1 MRLTLNLTLT
11 LTRRTMK
18 ELKTWRLTAS
28 KTITY
33 TTTVDAFDRIEA
45 ESMSRSAGLDW
56 QMIQD
61 DELEMEENTG
71 YNVHTIEEVEG

>member
-1 MRLTLNLTLT
+1 
-11 LTRRTMK
+11 MK

-56 QMIQD
+56 QMTQD
-61 DELEMEENTG
+61 DQLEAEENTG
-71 YNVHTIEEVEG
+71 YNVHTIEETDDE

>member
-1 MRLTLNLTLT
+1 
-11 LTRRTMK
+11 MK
-18 ELKTWRLTAS
+18 ELKTWRLIAS

-45 ESMSRSAGLDW
+45 ESMSRSVGLDW
-56 QMIQD
+56 QMTQD

-71 YNVHTIEEVEG
+71 YNVHTIEEADDHVN

>member
-56 QMIQD
+56 QLTQD

-71 YNVHTIEEVEG
+71 YNVHTIEEIK

>member
-1 MRLTLNLTLT
+1 
-11 LTRRTMK
+11 MK
-18 ELKTWRLTAS
+18 ELKTWRLIAS

-45 ESMSRSAGLDW
+45 ESMSRSTGLDW

-61 DELEMEENTG
+61 DQLEMEENTG
-71 YNVHTIEEVEG
+71 YNVHTIQETDD

>member
-1 MRLTLNLTLT
+1 MDLR
-11 LTRRTMK
+11 
-18 ELKTWRLTAS
+18 TWRLTAS

-45 ESMSRSAGLDW
+45 ESMSRSVGLDW
-56 QMIQD
+56 QMTQD

-71 YNVHTIEEVEG
+71 YNVHTIKEVE

>member
-1 MRLTLNLTLT
+1 MTEMN
-11 LTRRTMK
+11 

-56 QMIQD
+56 QMTQD
-61 DELEMEENTG
+61 DEFEMEENIG
-71 YNVHTIEEVEG
+71 YNVHTIEEADDHVD

>member
-1 MRLTLNLTLT
+1 
-11 LTRRTMK
+11 MK
-18 ELKTWRLTAS
+18 ELKTWRLIAS

-45 ESMSRSAGLDW
+45 ESMSRSTGLDW

-61 DELEMEENTG
+61 DQLEMEENTG
-71 YNVHTIEEVEG
+71 YNVHTIKEKT

>member
-1 MRLTLNLTLT
+1 MTN
-11 LTRRTMK
+11 

-33 TTTVDAFDRIEA
+33 TTTVEAFDRIEA

-56 QMIQD
+56 QMIQE
-61 DELEMEENTG
+61 DETEMEENTG
-71 YNVHTIEEVEG
+71 YSVHTIEETDD

>member
-1 MRLTLNLTLT
+1 MN
-11 LTRRTMK
+11 
-18 ELKTWRLTAS
+18 ELKTWRLIAS

-56 QMIQD
+56 QITQD

-71 YNVHTIEEVEG
+71 YNVHTIEEVE

>member
-1 MRLTLNLTLT
+1 
-11 LTRRTMK
+11 MK
-18 ELKTWRLTAS
+18 ELKTWRLIAS

-45 ESMSRSAGLDW
+45 ESMSRSVGLDW
-56 QMIQD
+56 QMTQD

-71 YNVHTIEEVEG
+71 YNVHTIEEADDHVD

>member
-1 MRLTLNLTLT
+1 
-11 LTRRTMK
+11 MK
-18 ELKTWRLTAS
+18 ELKPWRLTAS

-33 TTTVDAFDRIEA
+33 TTTVEAFDRIEA

-56 QMIQD
+56 QMTQD

-71 YNVHTIEEVEG
+71 YNVHTIEEVE

>member
-56 QMIQD
+56 QMTQD

-71 YNVHTIEEVEG
+71 YNVHTIEEIK

>member
-33 TTTVDAFDRIEA
+33 TTTVEAFDRIEA

-56 QMIQD
+56 QMTQD
-61 DELEMEENTG
+61 DALEMEENTG
-71 YNVHTIEEVEG
+71 YNVHTIEETDD

>member
-1 MRLTLNLTLT
+1 MN
-11 LTRRTMK
+11 

-33 TTTVDAFDRIEA
+33 TTTVEAFDRIEA

-56 QMIQD
+56 QMDKD
-61 DELEMEENTG
+61 DEFEMEENTG
-71 YNVHTIEEVEG
+71 YNVHTIEEADDHVD

>member
-45 ESMSRSAGLDW
+45 ESMSKSAGLDW

>member
-1 MRLTLNLTLT
+1 MPEMN
-11 LTRRTMK
+11 

-45 ESMSRSAGLDW
+45 ESMSRSVGLDW
-56 QMIQD
+56 QMTQD

-71 YNVHTIEEVEG
+71 YNVHTIKEVE

>member
-1 MRLTLNLTLT
+1 MDLTTPAKMT
-11 LTRRTMK
+11 

-33 TTTVDAFDRIEA
+33 TTTVEAFDRIEA

-56 QMIQD
+56 QITQD

-71 YNVHTIEEVEG
+71 YNVHTIEEVE

>member
-1 MRLTLNLTLT
+1 MDLTTLT
-11 LTRRTMK
+11 SMK
-18 ELKTWRLTAS
+18 NANYMDLRTWRLTAS

-33 TTTVDAFDRIEA
+33 TTTVEAFDRIEA

-56 QMIQD
+56 QMTQD

-71 YNVHTIEEVEG
+71 YNVHTIKEAK

>member
-1 MRLTLNLTLT
+1 
-11 LTRRTMK
+11 MK

-45 ESMSRSAGLDW
+45 ESMSRSTGLDW

-61 DELEMEENTG
+61 DQLEMEENTG
-71 YNVHTIEEVEG
+71 LNVHTIQEVEI